1 MRIAE
6 FAGTIPRTMNKL
18 VILIAVLVSFTFAFA
33 GDDPKKESNPVPPV
47 LNFKMKSLDGKDV
60 DLSQYQGKVLLMV
73 NTASK
78 CGYTP
83 QYKDLEALYKKYADK
98 GLVVLGFPADNFG
111 HQEPGTDKQIAEF
124 CEKNFGVTFPLFSKI
139 SVKGADEVPLFK
151 LLTSQS
157 PDAGEIKWNFEKF
170 LISRDGKIVN
180 RFRSKVN
187 PSSEE
192 VGKAVEQELAKQ

>member
-1 MRIAE
+1 
-6 FAGTIPRTMNKL
+6 MNKSIVTIAMMLSALL
-18 VILIAVLVSFTFAFA
+18 VTCVFA
-33 GDDPKKESNPVPPV
+33 GDDPKKESKAVPPV
-47 LNFKMKSLDGKDV
+47 LNFKMKSLAGEDV

-83 QYKDLEALYKKYADK
+83 QYKDLEALYKKYSDK

-111 HQEPGTDKQIAEF
+111 HQEPGNDKQIAEF
-124 CEKNFGVTFPLFSKI
+124 CEKNFGVTFPLFSKV

-157 PDAGEIKWNFEKF
+157 PDPGEIKWNFEKF
-170 LISRDGKIVN
+170 LISRDGKIVS

-192 VGKAVEQELAKQ
+192 VAKAVEQELTKQ